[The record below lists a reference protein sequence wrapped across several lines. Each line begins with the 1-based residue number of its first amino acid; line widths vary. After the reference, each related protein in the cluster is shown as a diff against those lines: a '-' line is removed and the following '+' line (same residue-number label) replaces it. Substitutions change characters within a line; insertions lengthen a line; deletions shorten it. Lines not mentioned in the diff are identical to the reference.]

1 MQNTSEGFD
10 ILITV
15 LAMVLLLT
23 VCSWAISSI
32 KASEEV
38 LVEERTAL
46 KLEGTKPIPE
56 PVSTTKDGLLSLV
69 VADAYTP
76 APTKIKFVHGAA
88 TFTVDLND
96 AFFKDQE
103 ASVNTA
109 WKVFFKDRINTR
121 IKSTSIDYAAD
132 CWVVELED

>member
-88 TFTVDLND
+88 TFTADLND